1 MVSNHATKACEA
13 GLAQRQALGHCCVL
27 LAVFEENTVEVFK
40 PQKWEVN
47 ESKLMI
53 EGTEKAGR
61 LHDHEP
67 CNDIGILIGCMA
79 CAAGTASPN
88 NNLKTQAP
96 RTFM

>member
-1 MVSNHATKACEA
+1 LETYVDEPSNNVDVWNGMLLQMETCPNDHAKRME
-13 GLAQRQALGHCCVL
+13 L
-27 LAVFEENTVEVFK
+27 K